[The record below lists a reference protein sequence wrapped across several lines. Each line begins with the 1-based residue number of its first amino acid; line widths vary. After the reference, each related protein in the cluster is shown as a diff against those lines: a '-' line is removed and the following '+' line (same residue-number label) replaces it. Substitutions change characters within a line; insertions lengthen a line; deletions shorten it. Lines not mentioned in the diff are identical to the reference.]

1 MDTRRSA
8 PSGRYRTYRSTEG
21 MAGPLTRMRA
31 TLSRLALWRKLHPPL
46 SAGWL
51 SGRFPHALRAGPF
64 RQQRDYFLYV
74 PTAVT
79 RRERVPLLLML
90 HGCSQDAHTFAEG
103 TRMNEG
109 ADQHGFIVLY
119 PQQSLRANPLRCWN
133 WFEPRT
139 RDGAG
144 EAAAIATLVRDVA
157 RRYPVDRSRVY
168 VAGISAGGAMTAI
181 LAFCYGGIF
190 AACAIV
196 AGVMYRAADSAL
208 GAAQAMRAGARLSPE
223 TTADE
228 AMRRVSRKFGFV
240 PAMVMHGSRDT
251 VVHPR
256 NAEQIVG
263 QFRKFAELVST
274 PPEPLAEPVEQCI
287 TGAGRSY
294 LQRDYVRSDQVL
306 LRSIS
311 VDGLGHAWSGGD
323 ERHRFNDAAQPDA
336 SRLIWDFVSR
346 FRRPAPPRWPLIHF
360 WFRYL
365 RRYLR

>member
-1 MDTRRSA
+1 MA
-8 PSGRYRTYRSTEG
+8 
-21 MAGPLTRMRA
+21 AGPVTRMRA
-31 TLSRLALWRKLHPPL
+31 TLSRLALWRALHPPL

-51 SGRFPHALRAGPF
+51 AGRFPHALRAGTF

-74 PTAVT
+74 PATVT
-79 RRERVPLLLML
+79 RRERVPLLVML

-103 TRMNEG
+103 TRMNEI
-109 ADQHGFIVLY
+109 ADQHRFIVLY

-133 WFEPRT
+133 WFAPRT

-168 VAGISAGGAMTAI
+168 VAGVSAGGAMTAI
-181 LAFCYGGIF
+181 LAFCYGTIF

-208 GAAQAMRAGARLSPE
+208 AAAQAMRAGARLSPE

-228 AMRRVSRKFGFV
+228 AASRVSRKLGFV
-240 PAMVMHGSRDT
+240 PALVMHGSRDT

-263 QFRKFAELVST
+263 QFLKFAELVSA
-274 PPEPLAEPVEQCI
+274 PPEPLAGPVEQCI
-287 TGAGRSY
+287 TSEGRSY
-294 LQRDYVRSDQVL
+294 RQRDYLRSDQVL

-323 ERHRFNDAAQPDA
+323 ERHQFNDAAQPDA

-346 FRRPAPPRWPLIHF
+346 FRRPAPPRWPLIRF
-360 WFRYL
+360 WFRNL
-365 RRYLR
+365 RRNMR

>member
-1 MDTRRSA
+1 
-8 PSGRYRTYRSTEG
+8 
-21 MAGPLTRMRA
+21 
-31 TLSRLALWRKLHPPL
+31 
-46 SAGWL
+46 
-51 SGRFPHALRAGPF
+51 
-64 RQQRDYFLYV
+64 
-74 PTAVT
+74 
-79 RRERVPLLLML
+79 
-90 HGCSQDAHTFAEG
+90 
-103 TRMNEG
+103 MNEV
-109 ADQHGFIVLY
+109 ADRHRFIVLY

-144 EAAAIATLVRDVA
+144 EAAAILTLVRDIA

-181 LAFCYGGIF
+181 LAFCYGAMF

-208 GAAQAMRAGARLSPE
+208 GAVHTMRAGARHSPE

-228 AMRRVSRKFGFV
+228 AARRVSRKLGFV
-240 PAMVMHGSRDT
+240 PALVMHGSRDT

-274 PPEPLAEPVEQCI
+274 PPEPLAGPVEQCI
-287 TGAGRSY
+287 TSEGRSY
-294 LQRDYVRSDQVL
+294 RQRDYGRSDQVL

-323 ERHRFNDAAQPDA
+323 ERHHFNDAAQPDA
-336 SRLIWDFVSR
+336 SHLIWDFVSR
-346 FRRPAPPRWPLIHF
+346 FRRPTPPRWPQIRF

-365 RRYLR
+365 RRYLRL